1 MSDAPSAKDSI
12 DAYVRSLVGF
22 MLSHPTYLRLMI
34 EVLTTG
40 EFGQPGQPPVAAP
53 STPPRWA
60 PLADAMAR
68 AQTDGDLRS
77 FDTRTYAIALGG
89 ALDGIFAES
98 IADPGYDLSRA
109 VDDLLDLFHRA
120 TAH

>member
-1 MSDAPSAKDSI
+1 
-12 DAYVRSLVGF
+12 VRSLVSF
-22 MLSHPTYLRLMI
+22 MLNHPTYLRLMI

-40 EFGQPGQPPVAAP
+40 DFGQSGQPPEAGP

-98 IADPGYDLSRA
+98 LSDPQYDLNGA
-109 VDDLLDLFHRA
+109 VDDLLDLFNRA
-120 TAH
+120 TAHGRR